1 MVKNNDKPF
10 TLSLPTAESTT
21 TEICASSELR
31 INAGDKPRLG
41 IKERSDKICCSRV
54 THHRSMSEYEVATQ
68 LKGSIGIRLIDEIQ
82 KSVLGKKDTDLSLSI
97 QKFNGMGCTGP
108 IGPFTVHV

>member
-1 MVKNNDKPF
+1 
-10 TLSLPTAESTT
+10 
-21 TEICASSELR
+21 
-31 INAGDKPRLG
+31 
-41 IKERSDKICCSRV
+41 
-54 THHRSMSEYEVATQ
+54 MSEYEVATQ